1 MAIAPDGQLE
11 VPWDNARLLV
21 VPSSIAG
28 ELKDLSS
35 QILHN
40 GSHVDGG
47 SSTHPL
53 SVVALPE
60 QEECYKDNTNRR
72 IKLT

>member
-1 MAIAPDGQLE
+1 MQGVYAPDGQLK
-11 VPWDNARLLV
+11 VPWDDARLLV

-35 QILHN
+35 QILHH
-40 GSHVDGG
+40 GSHVDGS

-53 SVVALPE
+53 SIVSLPVQ
-60 QEECYKDNTNRR
+60 QEFLRKEKQVT
-72 IKLT
+72 